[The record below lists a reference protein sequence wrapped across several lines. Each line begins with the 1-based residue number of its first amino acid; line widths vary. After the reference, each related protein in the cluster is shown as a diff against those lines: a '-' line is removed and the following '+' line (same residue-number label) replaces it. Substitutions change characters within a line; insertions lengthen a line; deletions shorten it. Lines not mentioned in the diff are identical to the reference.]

1 MAQGTITRLTY
12 ERLGILLTDA
22 PAYKEGGTKYTDLI
36 RVQSMDYGFS
46 HQAVDIKAVGSDKL
60 VTRNGQSPI
69 VRAPDVNCNI
79 EYLFAEG
86 QNEIAAGLHVGKD
99 GSVLKNFLEMSST
112 DDINIITV
120 ASHQDDHKDLVFLG
134 NESDFEDYNVI
145 GIGNAFLMNY
155 GYSASVGALPTSTLS
170 YAGSNMKYDAYSV
183 SNRPTLPAIK
193 LGVNNTESSEEVVLR
208 HDSMRDV
215 GHDRDKDSR
224 QDEGYV
230 FDEHFDPEV
239 STTKPGD
246 IKLTITKK
254 SGGRGGASIDS
265 VDAAVQNISID
276 LPIPRQDIYG
286 MGSNYVF
293 NRKLKLP
300 VIGQLSVDMVLRGYE
315 QDQVDSFLT
324 EADTY
329 DIIVQHPVK
338 QRILGDRGSIYIAGN
353 YFYVAVEKNDWRRIA
368 LTEVDAQNIP
378 SASGLTYHPI
388 YYENNIEPEQIEI
401 SWSDSYFYVYEKSS
415 NKWSSIAL
423 APSVETISANID
435 YSDTFVYVS
444 RGGAVKRFPVA
455 ELNFD
460 FIDVQTSFN
469 VSRNIVFEINRAQLK
484 SQNYTHSIGSD
495 VMVSSSMTFDVTKTD
510 GLRLYFQ

>member
-22 PAYKEGGTKYTDLI
+22 PAYKENGTKYTDLI
-36 RVQSMDYGFS
+36 RVQSMDYEFS
-46 HQAVDIKAVGSDKL
+46 HQAVDVKAVGSDKL

-86 QNEIAAGLHVGKD
+86 QNEIAAGLYIGKD
-99 GSVLKNFLEMSST
+99 ASVLRNFLDSSAT
-112 DDINIITV
+112 DDINVLVV
-120 ASHQDDHKDLVFLG
+120 ASHQDEHKDLVFLS

-155 GYSASVGALPTSTLS
+155 EYTASVGSLPTSSLN

-183 SNRPTLPAIK
+183 NNRPTLPAVK
-193 LGVNNTESSEEVVLR
+193 LGVSNTKSSEKVVLR

-215 GHDRDKDSR
+215 SHDRDKSSR

-239 STTKPGD
+239 STIKPGD
-246 IKLTITKK
+246 IKLTITKQN
-254 SGGRGGASIDS
+254 GGRGGASLDS
-265 VDAAVQNISID
+265 LSAAIQNISID

-300 VIGQLSVDMVLRGYE
+300 IIGSLSINMIVRGYT

-324 EADTY
+324 QADVY
-329 DIIVQHPVK
+329 N
-338 QRILGDRGSIYIAGN
+338 ILVEHTTPKRAVGNQGQTLIENLYYYIA
-353 YFYVAVEKNDWRRIA
+353 VENNDWRRVSMESFVHSVSGSAGDTQFSDDGSFYYVCISGFTWGRINLINSNESFSGDIA
-368 LTEVDAQNIP
+368 YSYNFIYVLDGTAWKKFSVDTIDF
-378 SASGLTYHPI
+378 
-388 YYENNIEPEQIEI
+388 
-401 SWSDSYFYVYEKSS
+401 DS
-415 NKWSSIAL
+415 IDA
-423 APSVETISANID
+423 ETILNI
-435 YSDTFVYVS
+435 SS
-444 RGGAVKRFPVA
+444 GIA
-455 ELNFD
+455 
-460 FIDVQTSFN
+460 
-469 VSRNIVFEINRAQLK
+469 FEINRAQLK
-484 SQNYTHSIGSD
+484 NQSYSHAIGSD
-495 VMVSSSMTFDVTKTD
+495 VMVSSSMTFDVTRTD

>member
-22 PAYKEGGTKYTDLI
+22 PAYKENGTKYSDLI

-60 VTRNGQSPI
+60 VTRNGQTPI

-99 GSVLKNFLEMSST
+99 GSVLKNFLESSST
-112 DDINIITV
+112 DDINILVV
-120 ASHQDDHKDLVFLG
+120 ASHEDVNKDLVFLDQ
-134 NESDFEDYNVI
+134 ESDFENYNVI

-155 GYSASVGALPTSTLS
+155 GYSASVGSFPSSNLS
-170 YAGSNMKYDAYSV
+170 YAGSNMKYDAYST
-183 SNRPTLPAIK
+183 SNKPTLPAIK
-193 LGVNNTESSEEVVLR
+193 LGVNNLESSEEFHL
-208 HDSMRDV
+208 DPSKLKDA
-215 GHDRDKDSR
+215 GHDRSGH
-224 QDEGYV
+224 GYV

-254 SGGRGGASIDS
+254 SGGRGGASLDS

-300 VIGQLSVDMVLRGYE
+300 VIGQLSVDMIVRGYE

-324 EADTY
+324 DADTY
-329 DIIVQHPVK
+329 DILIKHPVK
-338 QRILGDRGSIYIAGN
+338 ERIVGSQGESYVIDNYYYIAIEKNEWRRVPLVPLERNVSGSIGDTDFSSAGD
-353 YFYVAVEKNDWRRIA
+353 FYYVCIDGFTWGK
-368 LTEVDAQNIP
+368 IP
-378 SASGLTYHPI
+378 LAYSSQEFSG
-388 YYENNIEPEQIEI
+388 
-401 SWSDSYFYVYEKSS
+401 
-415 NKWSSIAL
+415 
-423 APSVETISANID
+423 
-435 YSDTFVYVS
+435 DTAYTNAFVYVKHFNAWKKF
-444 RGGAVKRFPVA
+444 AVT

-460 FIDVQTSFN
+460 LISFDSSFEFAN
-469 VSRNIVFEINRAQLK
+469 NITFEINRAQLK

-495 VMVSSSMTFDVTKTD
+495 VMVSASMTFDVTKTD

>member
-22 PAYKEGGTKYTDLI
+22 PAYKENGTKYTDLI
-36 RVQSMDYGFS
+36 RVQSMDYEFS
-46 HQAVDIKAVGSDKL
+46 HQAVDVKAVGSDKL

-86 QNEIAAGLHVGKD
+86 QNEIAAGLYIGKD
-99 GSVLKNFLEMSST
+99 ASVLRNFLDSSAT
-112 DDINIITV
+112 DDINVLVV
-120 ASHQDDHKDLVFLG
+120 ASHQDEHKDLVFLS

-155 GYSASVGALPTSTLS
+155 EYNASVGSLPTSSLN

-183 SNRPTLPAIK
+183 SDRPTLPAIK
-193 LGVNNTESSEEVVLR
+193 LGVNNIESDEELQLTVGK
-208 HDSMRDV
+208 MRDF
-215 GHDRDKDSR
+215 GHDREF
-224 QDEGYV
+224 EGYV
-230 FDEHFDPEV
+230 FDEHYNPEI

-254 SGGRGGASIDS
+254 SGGRGGAALDS
-265 VDAAVQNISID
+265 LDAAVQNISIN

-300 VIGQLSVDMVLRGYE
+300 VIGQLSIDMIVRGYE
-315 QDQVDSFLT
+315 QDQVDSFLA

-329 DIIVQHPVK
+329 DVFVKHPIVQGIDAK
-338 QRILGDRGSIYIAGN
+338 QGVTYIYNN
-353 YFYVAVEKNDWRRIA
+353 YFYIAAENNVWRRIPIVSFERTVSGNA
-368 LTEVDAQNIP
+368 KDTDFSNDGNFYYVCIGGTTWGKIPLLPTSQFFAGNIAYTD
-378 SASGLTYHPI
+378 SFIYVNNSGI
-388 YYENNIEPEQIEI
+388 
-401 SWSDSYFYVYEKSS
+401 WK
-415 NKWSSIAL
+415 K
-423 APSVETISANID
+423 
-435 YSDTFVYVS
+435 
-444 RGGAVKRFPVA
+444 FPVI

-460 FIDVQTSFN
+460 LIEITASFN
-469 VSRNIVFEINRAQLK
+469 LAQNIIFEINRAQLK

-495 VMVSSSMTFDVTKTD
+495 VMVSSTMTFDITETD
-510 GLRLYFQ
+510 GLRLYFE

>member
-22 PAYKEGGTKYTDLI
+22 PAYKESGTKYTDLI

-99 GSVLKNFLEMSST
+99 GSILKNFLETSST
-112 DDINIITV
+112 DDINILTV

-155 GYSASVGALPTSTLS
+155 GYNASVGALPTSTLS

-183 SNRPTLPAIK
+183 SNRPTLPAVK
-193 LGVNNTESSEEVVLR
+193 LGVNNTESSEQVVL
-208 HDSMRDV
+208 HPDQMRD
-215 GHDRDKDSR
+215 GSHDRDGH
-224 QDEGYV
+224 GYV
-230 FDEHFDPEV
+230 FDEHFNPEV

-254 SGGRGGASIDS
+254 SGGRGGASLDS

-324 EADTY
+324 ETDTY
-329 DIIVQHPVK
+329 DIVVSHPIK
-338 QRILGDRGSIYIAGN
+338 QRVFGDKGSIHIADN
-353 YFYVAVEKNDWRRIA
+353 YFYIAVEKNDWRRIA
-368 LTEVDAQNIP
+368 LTEVESQNIP
-378 SASGLTYHPI
+378 STNELIYHSI
-388 YYENNIEPEQIEI
+388 YYENNKEPEQIEI
-401 SWSDSYFYVYEKSS
+401 SWSDNYFYVRETNS
-415 NKWSSIAL
+415 NNWSSIAL
-423 APSVETISANID
+423 VPSIETISTSID
-435 YSDTFVYVS
+435 YSYTFVYVS
-444 RGGAVKRFPVA
+444 KNGATKRFPVT

-460 FIDVQTSFN
+460 LIDFETSFD
-469 VSRNIVFEINRAQLK
+469 VAQNIIFEINRAQLK

>member
-46 HQAVDIKAVGSDKL
+46 HQAEDIKAVGSDKL
-60 VTRNGQSPI
+60 VTRNGQSP
-69 VRAPDVNCNI
+69 VLRAPDVNCNI

-99 GSVLKNFLEMSST
+99 GSVLKNFLETSST
-112 DDINIITV
+112 DDINILTV
-120 ASHQDDHKDLVFLG
+120 TSHKDDHKDLVFLG

-155 GYSASVGALPTSTLS
+155 GYNASVGALPTSTLS

-183 SNRPTLPAIK
+183 SNRPTLPAVK
-193 LGVNNTESSEEVVLR
+193 LGVNNTESSEQVVL
-208 HDSMRDV
+208 HPDQMRDV
-215 GHDRDKDSR
+215 SHDRDGH
-224 QDEGYV
+224 GYV

-254 SGGRGGASIDS
+254 SGGRGGASLDS
-265 VDAAVQNISID
+265 VDAAVRNISID

-324 EADTY
+324 ETDTY

-338 QRILGDRGSIYIAGN
+338 QRILGDQGSTYIADN
-353 YFYVAVEKNDWRRIA
+353 YYYVAVEKNDWRRIA
-368 LTEVDAQNIP
+368 MVAFDRGV
-378 SASGLTYHPI
+378 SGLPRDTDFSDDGN
-388 YYENNIEPEQIEI
+388 YYYVCISGSTWGKIPLIPTPETFSGDI
-401 SWSDSYFYVYEKSS
+401 SYSY
-415 NKWSSIAL
+415 
-423 APSVETISANID
+423 
-435 YSDTFVYVS
+435 TFVYVKNGS
-444 RGGAVKRFPVA
+444 TWKKFPIT

-460 FIDVQTSFN
+460 LIDFEVSFD
-469 VSRNIVFEINRAQLK
+469 VAQNIIFEINRAQLK

-495 VMVSSSMTFDVTKTD
+495 VMVSSSITFDVTKTD

>member
-1 MAQGTITRLTY
+1 VAQGTITRLTY

-60 VTRNGQSPI
+60 VTRSGQSPI

-99 GSVLKNFLEMSST
+99 GSVLKNFLQNSST
-112 DDINIITV
+112 DDINILTV

-155 GYSASVGALPTSTLS
+155 GYNASVGALPTSTLS

-183 SNRPTLPAIK
+183 SNRPTLPAVK
-193 LGVNNTESSEEVVLR
+193 LGVNNTESSEQLVL
-208 HDSMRDV
+208 HPDQMRDV
-215 GHDRDKDSR
+215 SHDRDGH
-224 QDEGYV
+224 GYV

-254 SGGRGGASIDS
+254 SGGRGGASLDS

-324 EADTY
+324 ETDTY

-338 QRILGDRGSIYIAGN
+338 QRILGDKGSTYIADN
-353 YFYVAVEKNDWRRIA
+353 YYYVAVEKNDWRRIA
-368 LTEVDAQNIP
+368 MVAFDRG
-378 SASGLTYHPI
+378 ASGLPRDTDFSDDGNYYYVCISGSTWGKIPLLPTSETFSGNISYSYTFI
-388 YYENNIEPEQIEI
+388 YVNNAG
-401 SWSDSYFYVYEKSS
+401 SWK
-415 NKWSSIAL
+415 K
-423 APSVETISANID
+423 
-435 YSDTFVYVS
+435 
-444 RGGAVKRFPVA
+444 FPVT

-460 FIDVQTSFN
+460 LIDFETSFD
-469 VSRNIVFEINRAQLK
+469 VAQNIIFEINRAQLK

>member
-1 MAQGTITRLTY
+1 MAQGTISRLTY

-22 PAYKEGGTKYTDLI
+22 PAYKESGTKYTDLI

-99 GSVLKNFLEMSST
+99 GSVLKNFLQNSLT
-112 DDINIITV
+112 DDINILTV
-120 ASHQDDHKDLVFLG
+120 ASHQDDHKDLVFL
-134 NESDFEDYNVI
+134 NQESDFEDYNVI

-155 GYSASVGALPTSTLS
+155 GYTASVGALPSSTLG
-170 YAGSNMKYDAYSV
+170 YAGSNMKYDSYSV
-183 SNRPTLPAIK
+183 TDRPTLPAVK
-193 LGVNNTESSEEVVLR
+193 LGVNNTESSEQVVLR

-215 GHDRDKDSR
+215 SHD
-224 QDEGYV
+224 GYV

-246 IKLTITKK
+246 IKLTITKR
-254 SGGRGGASIDS
+254 SGGRGGASLDS

-300 VIGQLSVDMVLRGYE
+300 VIGQLSVDMILRGYE

-324 EADTY
+324 ETDTY
-329 DIIVQHPVK
+329 DIVVKHPVA
-338 QRILGDRGSIYIAGN
+338 QRILGEQGSTYIAGD
-353 YFYVAVEKNDWRRIA
+353 YYYVAVEKNDWRRIA
-368 LTEVDAQNIP
+368 MVSFDRGI
-378 SASGLTYHPI
+378 SGLPGDTDFSDDGNYYYVCIDGNTWGKIPLLPTPKTFSGNIQYTYTFIYVNNAGSWKKFPI
-388 YYENNIEPEQIEI
+388 TEL
-401 SWSDSYFYVYEKSS
+401 DFD
-415 NKWSSIAL
+415 L
-423 APSVETISANID
+423 ID
-435 YSDTFVYVS
+435 FEVS
-444 RGGAVKRFPVA
+444 FDVA
-455 ELNFD
+455 
-460 FIDVQTSFN
+460 Q
-469 VSRNIVFEINRAQLK
+469 NIVFEINRAQLK

-510 GLRLYFQ
+510 GLRLYFES

>member
-1 MAQGTITRLTY
+1 VAQGTITRLTY

-22 PAYKEGGTKYTDLI
+22 PAYKESGTKYTDLI

-86 QNEIAAGLHVGKD
+86 QNEIAAGLYVGKD
-99 GSVLKNFLEMSST
+99 GSVLKNFLQNSST
-112 DDINIITV
+112 DDINILTV

-155 GYSASVGALPTSTLS
+155 GYNASVGALPTSTLS

-183 SNRPTLPAIK
+183 SNRPTLPAVK

-215 GHDRDKDSR
+215 SHDRDKGSR
-224 QDEGYV
+224 QDDGYV
-230 FDEHFDPEV
+230 FDEHFNPEV

-254 SGGRGGASIDS
+254 SGGRGGASLDS

-324 EADTY
+324 ETDTY

-338 QRILGDRGSIYIAGN
+338 QRILGDQGSTYIAGD
-353 YFYVAVEKNDWRRIA
+353 YYYVAVEKNDWRRIA
-368 LTEVDAQNIP
+368 MVTFDRGV
-378 SASGLTYHPI
+378 SGLPRDTDFSDDGN
-388 YYENNIEPEQIEI
+388 YYYVCISGSTWGKIPLLPTSETFSGNI
-401 SWSDSYFYVYEKSS
+401 SYSY
-415 NKWSSIAL
+415 
-423 APSVETISANID
+423 
-435 YSDTFVYVS
+435 TFVYVKND
-444 RGGAVKRFPVA
+444 GTWKKFPITELDFDLIDFEASFDVA
-455 ELNFD
+455 
-460 FIDVQTSFN
+460 Q
-469 VSRNIVFEINRAQLK
+469 NIIFEINRAQLK

>member
-46 HQAVDIKAVGSDKL
+46 HQAEDIKAVGSDKL
-60 VTRNGQSPI
+60 VTRNGQSP
-69 VRAPDVNCNI
+69 VLRAPDVNCNI

-99 GSVLKNFLEMSST
+99 GSVLKNFLETSST
-112 DDINIITV
+112 DDINILTV
-120 ASHQDDHKDLVFLG
+120 TSHKDDHKDLVFLG

-155 GYSASVGALPTSTLS
+155 GYNASVGALPTSTLS

-183 SNRPTLPAIK
+183 SNRPTLPAVK
-193 LGVNNTESSEEVVLR
+193 LGVNNTESSEQVVL
-208 HDSMRDV
+208 HPDQMRDV
-215 GHDRDKDSR
+215 SHDRDGH
-224 QDEGYV
+224 GYV

-254 SGGRGGASIDS
+254 SGGRGGASLDS

-324 EADTY
+324 ETDTY

-338 QRILGDRGSIYIAGN
+338 QRILGDQGSTYIAGD
-353 YFYVAVEKNDWRRIA
+353 YYYVAVEKNDWRRIA
-368 LTEVDAQNIP
+368 MVTFDRGV
-378 SASGLTYHPI
+378 SGLPRDTDFSDDGN
-388 YYENNIEPEQIEI
+388 YYYVCISGSTWGKIPLIPTPETFSGDI
-401 SWSDSYFYVYEKSS
+401 SYSY
-415 NKWSSIAL
+415 
-423 APSVETISANID
+423 
-435 YSDTFVYVS
+435 TFVYVKNGS
-444 RGGAVKRFPVA
+444 TWKKFPIT

-460 FIDVQTSFN
+460 LIDFEVSFD
-469 VSRNIVFEINRAQLK
+469 VAQNIIFEINRAQLK

-495 VMVSSSMTFDVTKTD
+495 VMVSSSITFDVTKTD

>member
-22 PAYKEGGTKYTDLI
+22 PAYKESGTKYTDLI

-99 GSVLKNFLEMSST
+99 GSILKNFLETSST
-112 DDINIITV
+112 DDINILTV

-155 GYSASVGALPTSTLS
+155 GYNASVGALPTSTLS

-183 SNRPTLPAIK
+183 NNRPTLPAVK
-193 LGVNNTESSEEVVLR
+193 LGVNNTESSEEVVL
-208 HDSMRDV
+208 HPDQMRDV
-215 GHDRDKDSR
+215 GHDRDGH
-224 QDEGYV
+224 GYV
-230 FDEHFDPEV
+230 FDEHFNPEV

-254 SGGRGGASIDS
+254 SGGRGGASLDS

-324 EADTY
+324 ETDTY
-329 DIIVQHPVK
+329 DIVIQHPVAK
-338 QRILGDRGSIYIAGN
+338 RIPGSRGSVHLADS
-353 YFYVAVEKNDWRRIA
+353 YFYVAVEDNDWRRIA
-368 LTEVDAQNIP
+368 IKKVETGDIP
-378 SASGLTYHPI
+378 SASELIYHPI
-388 YYENNIEPEQIEI
+388 YYENNKEPEQIEI
-401 SWSDSYFYVYEKSS
+401 SWSENYFYVRETNS
-415 NKWSSIAL
+415 NKWWSVPL
-423 APSVETISANID
+423 TPSLEAISTSID
-435 YSDTFVYVS
+435 YSYTFVYVS
-444 RGGAVKRFPVA
+444 KNGVTKRFPVT

-460 FIDVQTSFN
+460 LIDFEVSFD
-469 VSRNIVFEINRAQLK
+469 VAQNIVFEINRAQLK